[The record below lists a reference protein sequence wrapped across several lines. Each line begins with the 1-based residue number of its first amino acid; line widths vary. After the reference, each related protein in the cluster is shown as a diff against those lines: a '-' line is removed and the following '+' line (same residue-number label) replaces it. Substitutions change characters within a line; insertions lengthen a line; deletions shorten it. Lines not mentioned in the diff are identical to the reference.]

1 MVQVTVRVG
10 MLQPHHVL
18 PRHAIRRCHK
28 YQTPC
33 SSTMKFP
40 RTLAGVTLPAMAAL
54 APLGSDAAAPCASRD
69 QQKTA
74 SSKYSSSYE
83 VADAAFS
90 SIIDHSQPVHVV
102 AERDYAF
109 AHEAPVYLDKLN
121 KLFFVSNR
129 LGDRDSA
136 HQHIQLQTLD
146 LACGAVEHLPQH
158 LVKQLPMPNGATNW
172 PATDDSFVLVTQGSC
187 DHPPA
192 INRVNLSSM
201 SSEVLLDSYQG
212 KQFNSPNDVVLY
224 CDGSIWFTDPPY
236 GYKQNFRPPPELGSR
251 VYAFNPTT
259 GAVSVL
265 AEDFAM
271 CNGIAFSPDFQT
283 LYVTD
288 TGEESENTQPRAETI
303 YAFDVVAPA
312 PGSDTESSDSS
323 SKSSSAAMPRL
334 ENRRVFAVTCSI
346 KPDGIKVDSNGNVY
360 TGTHDGVEVFAPS
373 GARLGSIKCG
383 RVTNL
388 AFIGSTL
395 YCLSEEKIQAVKLN
409 ATGAQLP

>member
-1 MVQVTVRVG
+1 
-10 MLQPHHVL
+10 
-18 PRHAIRRCHK
+18 
-28 YQTPC
+28 
-33 SSTMKFP
+33 
-40 RTLAGVTLPAMAAL
+40 MAEL
-54 APLGSDAAAPCASRD
+54 APMGSDASPPRASRD

-74 SSKYSSSYE
+74 SSKYSSSYD
-83 VADAAFS
+83 VVDAAFS
-90 SIIDHSQPVHVV
+90 SIIDSSQPVRVV

-109 AHEAPVYLDKLN
+109 AHEAPVYLEKLD

-129 LGDRDSA
+129 LGDTDSA
-136 HQHIQLQTLD
+136 KQHIQLQTLD

-172 PATDDSFVLVTQGSC
+172 PGTDNSFVLLTQGTC
-187 DHPPA
+187 DQPPA
-192 INRVNLSSM
+192 VNRVNLSSM

-212 KQFNSPNDVVLY
+212 RQFNSPNDVVLY

-236 GYKQNFRPPPELGSR
+236 GYKQNFRPPPEMGSR
-251 VYAFNPTT
+251 VYAFNPAT

-271 CNGIAFSPDFQT
+271 CNGIAFSPDFKT

-288 TGEESENTQPRAETI
+288 TGEESENTQPRAKAI

-312 PGSDTESSDSS
+312 PSNSTDSSDSS
-323 SKSSSAAMPRL
+323 SGAAMPRL
-334 ENRRVFAVTCSI
+334 ANRRVFAVSQSI

-360 TGTHDGVEVFAPS
+360 TGTHAGVEVFAPS

-388 AFIGSTL
+388 AFVGSTL
-395 YCLSEEKIQAVKLN
+395 YCLSETKLQAVKLN
-409 ATGAQLP
+409 ATGAKLP